1 MAPHVLNNRR
11 SPPSHRGGIF

>member
-11 SPPSHRGGIF
+11 PPPSHRGGIF